1 MEKERDGTKTEKKKD
16 YSAPRLT
23 EFGSLRELTQGPPGI
38 ESDLTGGS
46 APD

>member
-1 MEKERDGTKTEKKKD
+1 MDKESQTATERKKD

-23 EFGSLRELTQGPPGI
+23 EFGSLRELTQGAPGNPEDPI
-38 ESDLTGGS
+38 EGS